1 MESLNNAATA
11 LSKTTE
17 AGNFVGLPQP
27 TMLTSQPQQMDT
39 GMEEAC
45 IVPSAQT
52 SLIFS
57 CSSVTSYAF
66 YFKYIS

>member
-11 LSKTTE
+11 LSKT
-17 AGNFVGLPQP
+17 GNFVGLPQP
-27 TMLTSQPQQMDT
+27 TMLTSEPQQMDR

-52 SLIFS
+52 SLIFR